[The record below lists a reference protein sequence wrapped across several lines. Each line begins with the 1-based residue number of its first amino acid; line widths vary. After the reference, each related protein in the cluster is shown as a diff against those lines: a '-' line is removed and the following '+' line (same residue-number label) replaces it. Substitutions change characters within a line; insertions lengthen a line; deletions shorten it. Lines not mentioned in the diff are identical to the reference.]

1 MKRSSGCAERA
12 AEKVRGTTGG
22 SSAAIS
28 TRSTGQTPIRS
39 PTATIWMPSPPMC
52 LIFLQRACGHIV
64 CMNTMALQLA
74 GLWDEREATTKET
87 MDFGPDGLPNG
98 YVRENSA
105 MCVQSCWERYTVE
118 EIKDILEST
127 CLEAASKGIV
137 QVHTD
142 DFNLIADDDFEDVLQ
157 AYREL
162 NEEGRLPIR
171 VNEQIRF
178 RRTDQLQRFL
188 DLGYR
193 ANDTMATSSSAR

>member
-1 MKRSSGCAERA
+1 MHEHDGA
-12 AEKVRGTTGG
+12 A
-22 SSAAIS
+22 
-28 TRSTGQTPIRS
+28 
-39 PTATIWMPSPPMC
+39 
-52 LIFLQRACGHIV
+52 
-64 CMNTMALQLA
+64 A
-74 GLWDEREATTKET
+74 GRPVDEREATTKQT

-162 NEEGRLPIR
+162 NEEGRLPSVSTSR
-171 VNEQIRF
+171 SASAA
-178 RRTDQLQRFL
+178 RTSCS
-188 DLGYR
+188 GSWIW
-193 ANDTMATSSSAR
+193 AIGPTTPWVTSSSAR